1 MYPRDTAFTV
11 PLFDSFMRRIMP
23 GEDWR
28 ADAIISR
35 LFIECTDAGAP
46 AKAVLG
52 VTAFYDIGPFRLD
65 PSVRVLSFEGQ
76 PLPLGP
82 RAVAVLSVLVEA
94 AGQPLTK
101 ERILDAAWPG
111 VVVEEAN
118 LAVQIAAI
126 RKTLARSGGAEHW
139 IETLP
144 RRGYRF
150 VGPVLKGTD
159 PKDPGDDGAMATLS
173 APDHPSIAVL
183 PFVNMSGD
191 PSQDYFAD
199 GVVEEIITA
208 LSRIRWLFV
217 IARTSSFGYRGR
229 AVDVKQVARELGVRY
244 IVEGSIRRS
253 VDRLRITAQLI
264 DAATGAHL
272 WADRFDGPMQDV
284 FALQDQL
291 ALAVA
296 GVIEPELI
304 DAEIRHARQP
314 PTQDITAYELYL
326 RALQLAYPWERA
338 GILAAIDLLNQ
349 AIERDPR
356 YAPALA
362 LASNCH
368 MFLYVGDWCDDYDA
382 RQVQMTDLAHRAIG
396 AGRDDARALAMAA
409 GTLIFCDEPIGR
421 CIELVERALTLN
433 PSNAH
438 NRVTAGWVRLYA
450 GQPEVALDCFDKAL
464 RLSPRVR
471 AGVWVGMG
479 NAYFMARRLD
489 EAEATLRRSL
499 ESQARWPPT
508 LRMLASCY
516 AHMGRIDDARATLAR
531 LQALTSVV
539 VPPRRRLAWRDPE
552 AMEFFVSGLVLAA
565 GQAESAAAS

>member
-1 MYPRDTAFTV
+1 M
-11 PLFDSFMRRIMP
+11 L
-23 GEDWR
+23 
-28 ADAIISR
+28 
-35 LFIECTDAGAP
+35 
-46 AKAVLG
+46 AVSAL
-52 VTAFYDIGPFRLD
+52 YDIGPFRLD

-94 AGQPLTK
+94 AGQPLAK
-101 ERILDAAWPG
+101 ERILEAAWPG
-111 VVVEEAN
+111 LVVEEAN

-126 RKTLARSGGAEHW
+126 RKTLGRAGGAEHW

-150 VGPVLKGTD
+150 AGPVLKGTG
-159 PKDPGDDGAMATLS
+159 PKDPGGDAAMAALS

-183 PFVNMSGD
+183 PFDNMSDD

-217 IARTSSFGYRGR
+217 IARTSSFSYRGK
-229 AVDVKQVARELGVRY
+229 AADVKQIARELGVRY

-272 WADRFDGPMQDV
+272 WADHFEGSIHDV

-291 ALAVA
+291 ALALA

-304 DAEIRHARQP
+304 EAEIRHARHA

-326 RALQLAYPWERA
+326 RALQLAYPWERT
-338 GILAAIDLLNQ
+338 GILAAIDLLTQ
-349 AIERDPR
+349 AIKRDSH

-362 LASNCH
+362 LLSNCQ
-368 MFLYVGDWCDDYDA
+368 MFLYVGDWCDDYGALRDRMA
-382 RQVQMTDLAHRAIG
+382 DLAHRAIR

-409 GTLIFCDEPIGR
+409 GTLIFCDEPIER
-421 CIELVERALTLN
+421 CIELIERALTLN

-438 NRVTAGWVRLYA
+438 NWVTAGWVRLYA
-450 GQPEVALDCFDKAL
+450 GQVETALEHFNKAL

-471 AGVWVGMG
+471 AGIWVGMG

-499 ESQARWPPT
+499 ESQAQWPPT
-508 LRMLASCY
+508 FRILASCY
-516 AHMGRIDDARATLAR
+516 AHMARIDDARATLAR
-531 LQALTSVV
+531 LTALTSVI
-539 VPPRRRLAWRDPE
+539 VPPRQRLAWRDPE
-552 AMEFFVSGLVLAA
+552 AMEFFLSGLMLAA
-565 GQAESAAAS
+565 GQTGSAAAS

>member
-1 MYPRDTAFTV
+1 M
-11 PLFDSFMRRIMP
+11 
-23 GEDWR
+23 
-28 ADAIISR
+28 
-35 LFIECTDAGAP
+35 
-46 AKAVLG
+46 LG
-52 VTAFYDIGPFRLD
+52 GSAFYDIGPFRLD
-65 PSVRVLSFEGQ
+65 PSARLLSHEGQ

-82 RAVAVLSVLVEA
+82 RAVAVLSVLVEG

-101 ERILDAAWPG
+101 ERILEAAWPG
-111 VVVEEAN
+111 LVVEEAN

-126 RKTLARSGGAEHW
+126 RKILCRGQGAEHW

-150 VGPVLKGTD
+150 AGPVLKGSD
-159 PKDPGDDGAMATLS
+159 PKDAGGDAAALS

-217 IARTSSFGYRGR
+217 IARTSSFSYKGK
-229 AVDVKQVARELGVRY
+229 AVRVQQIARELGVRY

-253 VDRLRITAQLI
+253 ADQLRITAQLI

-272 WADRFDGPMQDV
+272 WADHFEGSIQDV

-304 DAEIRHARQP
+304 EAEIRHARQA

-326 RALQLAYPWERA
+326 RALQLAYPWERT
-338 GILAAIDLLNQ
+338 GILAAIDLLTR
-349 AIERDPR
+349 AVERDPH
-356 YAPALA
+356 YALA
-362 LASNCH
+362 LALLSNCQV
-368 MFLYVGDWCDDYDA
+368 FLYVSDWCDNYDA
-382 RQVQMTDLAHRAIG
+382 LRDQMADLAHRAIR
-396 AGRDDARALAMAA
+396 AGRDDARALAMASVA
-409 GTLIFCDEPIGR
+409 LIFCDEPTER
-421 CIELVERALTLN
+421 CIELIERALTLS

-438 NRVTAGWVRLYA
+438 NWGTSGWVRLYA
-450 GQPEVALDCFDKAL
+450 GQAETALECFHKAL

-471 AGVWVGMG
+471 SGVWVGIG

-499 ESQARWPPT
+499 ESQAQWPPT
-508 LRMLASCY
+508 YRILASCY
-516 AHMGRIDDARATLAR
+516 AHMGRIDDARATLDKLR
-531 LQALTSVV
+531 LITNVV
-539 VPPRRRLAWRDPE
+539 VPPRQRLAWRDPE
-552 AMEFFVSGLVLAA
+552 AMEFFLSGLMLAA
-565 GQAESAAAS
+565 GQTGSSSAS

>member
-1 MYPRDTAFTV
+1 M
-11 PLFDSFMRRIMP
+11 
-23 GEDWR
+23 
-28 ADAIISR
+28 
-35 LFIECTDAGAP
+35 
-46 AKAVLG
+46 LG
-52 VTAFYDIGPFRLD
+52 VSAFYDLGPFRLD
-65 PSVRVLSFEGQ
+65 PSVRVLSLAGQ

-101 ERILDAAWPG
+101 EHILEAAWPG
-111 VVVEEAN
+111 LVVEEAN

-126 RKTLARSGGAEHW
+126 RKTLGRAGGAEHW

-150 VGPVLKGTD
+150 VGPVLKGSLPEEAGRD
-159 PKDPGDDGAMATLS
+159 AAMSTLS

-217 IARTSSFGYRGR
+217 IARTSSFSYRGK
-229 AVDVKQVARELGVRY
+229 AVRLKQIARELGVRY
-244 IVEGSIRRS
+244 IVEGSVRRS
-253 VDRLRITAQLI
+253 ADQLRITAQLI

-272 WADRFDGPMQDV
+272 WADHFEGSMQDM

-304 DAEIRHARQP
+304 EAEIRHARP
-314 PTQDITAYELYL
+314 APTQDITAYELYL
-326 RALQLAYPWERA
+326 RALQLAYPWERT
-338 GILAAIDLLNQ
+338 GILAAIDLLNK
-349 AIERDPR
+349 AVERDPH
-356 YAPALA
+356 YALA
-362 LASNCH
+362 LGLLSNCH

-382 RQVQMTDLAHRAIG
+382 RRDRMTDLAHRAIR
-396 AGRDDARALAMAA
+396 AGRDDARAIGHAA
-409 GTLIFCDEPIGR
+409 STLIFCDEPIER
-421 CIELVERALTLN
+421 CIELMERALTLN

-438 NRVTAGWVRLYA
+438 NWVTAGWVRLYA
-450 GQPEVALDCFDKAL
+450 GQAETALEYFHKAL

-499 ESQARWPPT
+499 ESQAKWPPT
-508 LRMLASCY
+508 FRILASCY
-516 AHMGRIDDARATLAR
+516 AHMGRIDDARATLDKLR
-531 LQALTSVV
+531 LITNVI
-539 VPPRRRLAWRDPE
+539 VPPRQRLAWRDPE
-552 AMEFFVSGLVLAA
+552 AMEYFLSGLMLAA
-565 GQAESAAAS
+565 GQSGSSAAP